1 MKTYRLQSFSG
12 SQLPDSFI
20 KDHLTIAELERI
32 KSKITKPFLK
42 AWTVLHEG
50 IAKAFDLET
59 GKDIEIEYSRDV
71 VKSSPSI
78 AGLEFYEGHNKDN
91 SKGSHRPPA
100 GFVVKEIQIE
110 HDGKLQKV
118 AIGAF
123 EEGNKSIAER
133 SDIVS
138 PEFGASFMDH
148 LSNSGRFIAK
158 QIGEITAI
166 ALGDSSKDTPG
177 FPGATQIAA
186 LQAFKNQNA
195 EENKM
200 PTREEVLTAMNTDI
214 VREWMNK
221 NPSVHIGMIAPED
234 RFMPDWIEDPTTKRG
249 HFKNGEKTIRKAL
262 NDILEQ
268 RYKAEEK
275 IQVLETEKTE
285 FQKEKTRIEAIPS
298 VISFIET
305 KNFPDTAKSILTE
318 QIQKLD
324 LEKYSK
330 DKNSAIK
337 EFIESVMEKELESI
351 SRWQGKEV
359 ADKKKAEWFTDKQ
372 TDPKKEPTSAKE
384 KKPSF
389 LKPGS
394 ESDNKD
400 EVSDWLPEEEG

>member
-12 SQLPDSFI
+12 SSLPDSFI
-20 KDHLTIAELERI
+20 KDHLTLAELDKI

-50 IAKAFDLET
+50 VAKAFDIET
-59 GKDIEIEYSRDV
+59 GSDIEIEYSKDV
-71 VKSSPSI
+71 VKSAPAI
-78 AGLEFYEGHNKDN
+78 AGLEFFEGHNKDN
-91 SKGSHRPPA
+91 SKDNRPVI
-100 GFVVKEIQIE
+100 GYVVKEIQIE
-110 HDGKLQKV
+110 QDGKLQKV

-123 EEGNKSIAER
+123 EEDKKSIAER

-148 LSNSGRFIAK
+148 LSNAGRFIAK
-158 QIGEITAI
+158 QIGDISAI

-186 LQAFKNQNA
+186 LQAFKNQNL
-195 EENKM
+195 EEKKM
-200 PTREEVLTAMNTDI
+200 PTREEILTVLNTDI

-234 RFMPDWIEDPTTKRG
+234 RFMPDWHEDPTTKRG

-262 NDILEQ
+262 NDILDQ

-275 IQVLETEKTE
+275 IQVLESEKTE

-298 VISFIET
+298 VISFIES
-305 KNFPDTAKSILTE
+305 KNFPDTAKAILTE

-324 LEKYSK
+324 LEKYTK
-330 DKNSAIK
+330 DRSSAIK
-337 EFIESVMEKELESI
+337 EYIESVMDKELESI

-359 ADKKKAEWFTDKQ
+359 AEKKKAEWFADKQ
-372 TDPKKEPTSAKE
+372 NDPSKQQTTTKE
-384 KKPSF
+384 KKPSYH
-389 LKPGS
+389 KPGT
-394 ESDNKD
+394 ETEDKD